1 MKRIGLLGGMS
12 WESSALYYELI
23 NEEVARRLGGVHSAD
38 CVMISVDFGEVRVMQ
53 QEDRW
58 EDAGALLAREAA
70 RLEAAGADCVV
81 VCTNT
86 MHKVADAITASVGI
100 PLLHIAEVAAGAVV
114 AAGVTEIGL
123 LGTRFTMEEDFY
135 RSVLERHGL
144 RVHVPDAEARD
155 RIDRIIFDELVL
167 GDIREESRADLV
179 GVIGELTAAG
189 AQGAILGCTELE
201 LLVRPEDTALP
212 LFPTT
217 SLHAHAAVD
226 FALAD
231 GAVNP

>member
-12 WESSALYYELI
+12 WESSALYYRLI

-38 CVMISVDFGEVRVMQ
+38 CVLISVDFGAVRLMQ

-58 EDAGALLAREAA
+58 DDAGDLLAREAS
-70 RLEAAGADCVV
+70 RLEAAGADCVL

-86 MHKVADAITASVGI
+86 MHKVADTITAAIGV
-100 PLLHIAEVAAGAVV
+100 PLLHIAEVTAGAV
-114 AAGVTEIGL
+114 ADAGVTEVGL

-135 RSVLERHGL
+135 RSVLERRGL
-144 RVHVPDAEARD
+144 RVHVPDAEARE

-189 AQGAILGCTELE
+189 AEGAILGCTELE
-201 LLVRPEDTALP
+201 LLVRPADTPLP
-212 LFPTT
+212 LFATT
-217 SLHAHAAVD
+217 TLHAHAAVD
-226 FALAD
+226 FALGG
-231 GAVNP
+231 GATS